1 MSNSALFIKFL
12 VCPETHN
19 QLCWADSNLIANLN
33 AKIQHNQ
40 VKNRGGDAIIQPLE
54 QGLLCE
60 AQNYLYPVE
69 SGIPVLLKE
78 RAIALNDISFLSID

>member
-1 MSNSALFIKFL
+1 MN
-12 VCPETHN
+12 TR
-19 QLCWADSNLIANLN
+19 
-33 AKIQHNQ
+33 IQKNQ
-40 VKNRGGDAIIQPLE
+40 VINRGGDAITQPLE

-78 RAIALNDISFLSID
+78 RAIALNDISSLSMD